1 MDPVRLRWAVV
12 AVVAAVLVRL
22 PAVTTLPIDW
32 DEPIYMDASS
42 EAAAA
47 MAAANWGALSNPRLN
62 REHPPLVKMIYGA
75 SMLPHGDE
83 PTLVQRLASTRGVAL
98 TAGIGLVA
106 MVAWAHPA
114 AGVVLAT
121 HTIHAKYSSQA
132 YLDSLPLLWMTTA
145 MLLGW
150 SARHRMG
157 SGRGIAAAAC
167 WGAACAGKWI
177 HGLPGLVLV
186 AAVPGWS
193 SRMRL
198 LATALACAFV
208 MDPTSW
214 FGPWGRLTEMVG
226 LHMEYAAGLPAPSQW
241 WQPWLH
247 LGSGGPARWHPE
259 AFPASLDGLWL
270 VLAMVGLF
278 RNWRDPWARFLAAW
292 WAVPMLLF
300 MAWDT
305 RWPQHAMV
313 VVVPVCLSAA
323 LGLREMFSRASRR
336 FGPSATRPP
345 ASE

>member
-1 MDPVRLRWAVV
+1 MRWAIV
-12 AVVAAVLVRL
+12 AVAAAMLVRI

-47 MAAANWGALSNPRLN
+47 LAAGDWGALSNPTLN
-62 REHPPLVKMIYGA
+62 REHPPLVKLVYGA
-75 SMLPHGDE
+75 SMLPHGDK
-83 PTLVQRLASTRGVAL
+83 PTLVQRLGSTRGVAL
-98 TAGIGLVA
+98 VAGIGLVG
-106 MVAWAHPA
+106 MVAWVHPI
-114 AGVVLAT
+114 AGVILAT

-132 YLDSLPLLWMTTA
+132 YLDSLPLLWMTIA
-145 MLLGW
+145 MILGW
-150 SARHRMG
+150 SARARIG

-193 SRMRL
+193 SRIRVV
-198 LATALACAFV
+198 ATALACAWV
-208 MDPTSW
+208 LDPTAW
-214 FGPWGRLTEMVG
+214 FGPWGRWTEMVD
-226 LHMEYAAGLPAPSQW
+226 LHVGYASALPAPSQW
-241 WQPWLH
+241 WHPWLH

-259 AFPASLDGLWL
+259 AFPVSLDGVWL
-270 VLAMVGLF
+270 VLALVGLAL
-278 RNWRDPWARFLAAW
+278 NWRDRWARFLAAW

-300 MAWDT
+300 TVWDT

-313 VVVPVCLSAA
+313 VVVPVCLLAD
-323 LGLREMFSRASRR
+323 LGLRGMVTRASRH
-336 FGPSATRPP
+336 FGPTEKRPP